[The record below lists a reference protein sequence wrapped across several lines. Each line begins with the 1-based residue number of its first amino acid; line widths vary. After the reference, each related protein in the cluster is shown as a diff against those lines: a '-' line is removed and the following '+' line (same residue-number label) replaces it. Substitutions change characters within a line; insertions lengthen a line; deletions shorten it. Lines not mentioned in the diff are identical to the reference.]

1 MGGSTDNNDQE
12 RRFYLKEMEI
22 VLRIMVTGG
31 SGQELTQPQVA
42 RLQQALIRGL
52 QLSVDEGEPH
62 ARPIHIARAMLAMAE
77 EEAKKEGGLKDIA
90 LDMRNMADALTSWTV
105 GANGILFNQTATGF
119 DESYDLT
126 VIELGRSAARE
137 TRACWRLPACRLFTR
152 SLPLQR
158 NFRAAAV
165 PSK

>member
-1 MGGSTDNNDQE
+1 MS
-12 RRFYLKEMEI
+12 RF
-22 VLRIMVTGG
+22 
-31 SGQELTQPQVA
+31 A
-42 RLQQALIRGL
+42 RKYRAR
-52 QLSVDEGEPH
+52 DYEGEPH

-126 VIELGRSAARE
+126 VIELGALGSQGNESMLAVAGLSAFYSITALAE
-137 TRACWRLPACRLFTR
+137 
-152 SLPLQR
+152 
-158 NFRAAAV
+158 
-165 PSK
+165 